1 MTSMEDWLSA
11 VRADLADLT
20 RLDFGYPLGANEVR
34 SPSATLPRG
43 LPVMLDEL
51 YRGFDGLNW
60 PDVHVGY
67 FIDTASRAASAPER
81 GEPVVVVG
89 ETTFPVHVFGSDGGG
104 GRFAVG
110 LNDGAVFYLPS
121 SGAVREGRFFEDR
134 ASRVRR
140 TARSLPAFLGLLRD
154 HLRAFVLGE
163 DVRNVEAGQP

>member
-1 MTSMEDWLSA
+1 MTSMEEWLSA
-11 VRADLADLT
+11 VRADLAELA
-20 RLDFGYPLGANEVR
+20 RLDFGYPLGVNEVR
-34 SPSATLPRG
+34 SSSATLPRG

-51 YRGFDGLNW
+51 YRGFDGLSW

-67 FIDTASRAASAPER
+67 FIDTAIRAASAPER
-81 GEPVVVVG
+81 GEPVVVLG

-104 GRFAVG
+104 GRFALG
-110 LNDGAVFYLPS
+110 LNDGAVFYLP

-140 TARSLPAFLGLLRD
+140 TAGSLLGLLRD

-163 DVRNVEAGQP
+163 DVHNVEAGQP